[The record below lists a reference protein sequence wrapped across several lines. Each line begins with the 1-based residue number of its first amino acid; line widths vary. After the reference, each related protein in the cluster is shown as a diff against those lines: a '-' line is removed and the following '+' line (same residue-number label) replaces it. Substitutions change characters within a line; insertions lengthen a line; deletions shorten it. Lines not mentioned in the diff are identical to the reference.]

1 VNGWKNHQT
10 WNVALW
16 LQNDEP
22 LYRLAR
28 IYRGRSYTR
37 LAAHLAR
44 NGLTHTPDGV
54 SYTDSR
60 LSRSELTAMLRDL

>member
-1 VNGWKNHQT
+1 MNGWKNYQT
-10 WNVALW
+10 WNVGLW

-28 IYRGRSYTR
+28 IYRVRSYTR
-37 LAAHLAR
+37 LATQLAR
-44 NGLTHTPDGV
+44 SGLTHTPDGV